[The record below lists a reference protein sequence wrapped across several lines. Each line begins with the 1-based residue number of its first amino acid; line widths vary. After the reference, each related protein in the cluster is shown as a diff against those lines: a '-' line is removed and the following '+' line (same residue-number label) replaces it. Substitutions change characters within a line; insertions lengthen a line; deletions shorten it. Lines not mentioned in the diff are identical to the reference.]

1 MGCLCRLSRTL
12 IILRKKMFS
21 RFIGVD
27 VSKTKV
33 DVFLSETG
41 EVLQVGNS
49 RENIERFVQKIDC
62 RSNTLAV
69 IDLTGGYEAV
79 CVDVFYRAGFA
90 VHRAEGRKVKA
101 FMRAVGQLAKTDS
114 IDARALAD
122 YGQRLQDK
130 LTLFQPVENEIKPYV
145 VRLTELKQILKSE
158 KNRLNA
164 PSTAP
169 RIRLEISKHTEFL
182 QAEIDE
188 LSKELQ
194 AVVKQNPVLLKKR
207 QALTSQIGIG
217 ETSANVLL
225 ACLPELGTLS
235 RRKIAA
241 LAGLAPYAQDSGTIQ
256 KVRHVVG
263 GRCDVKRTLF
273 ICSLVAI
280 QKDPIM
286 RAFYEKL
293 IQKGKKKMVAI
304 VAVMRKMIII
314 LNAKCKNID

>member
-1 MGCLCRLSRTL
+1 
-12 IILRKKMFS
+12 MFS

-27 VSKTKV
+27 VSKTKI

-41 EVLQVGNS
+41 EVFQVKNS
-49 RENIERFVQKIDC
+49 TTNIERFVQKIDC
-62 RSNTLAV
+62 RSKTLAV
-69 IDLTGGYEAV
+69 IDLTGGYEAA

-90 VHRAEGRKVKA
+90 IHRAEGRKVKA
-101 FMRAVGQLAKTDS
+101 FMRAVGQLAKTNS

-130 LTLFQPVENEIKPYV
+130 LTLFQPIENEIKPYV
-145 VRLTELKQILKSE
+145 FRLTELKQILKSE

-164 PSTAP
+164 PSIVP
-169 RIRLEISKHTEFL
+169 RIRLEIRKHTEFL
-182 QAEIDE
+182 QTEIDE

-194 AVVKQNPVLLKKR
+194 AIVKQNPVLLKKQ

-225 ACLPELGTLS
+225 ACLPELGILS

-256 KVRHVVG
+256 KVRHVTG
-263 GRCDVKRTLF
+263 GRCEVKRTLF

-293 IQKGKKKMVAI
+293 IQKGKRKMVAI